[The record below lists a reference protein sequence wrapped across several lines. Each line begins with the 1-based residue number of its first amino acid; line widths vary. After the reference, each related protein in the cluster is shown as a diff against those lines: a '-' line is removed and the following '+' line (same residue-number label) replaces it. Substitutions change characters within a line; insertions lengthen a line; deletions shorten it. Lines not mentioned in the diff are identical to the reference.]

1 MLVKQIQLLSSLT
14 DKGTGYQ
21 VGDVLGLPVAV
32 TGVSTTLSDASAD
45 ITVTQAQADELR
57 AQALD
62 IAENAQLRR
71 QEEIAT
77 IEEKKNRNW

>member
-1 MLVKQIQLLSSLT
+1 MVRVNAAAAHGSLEFAELEAKAIQEQI
-14 DKGTGYQ
+14 DEIDGK
-21 VGDVLGLPVAV
+21 A
-32 TGVSTTLSDASAD
+32 
-45 ITVTQAQADELR
+45 VTQAQADELR

-77 IEEKKNRNW
+77 IEERRIEIGEKT